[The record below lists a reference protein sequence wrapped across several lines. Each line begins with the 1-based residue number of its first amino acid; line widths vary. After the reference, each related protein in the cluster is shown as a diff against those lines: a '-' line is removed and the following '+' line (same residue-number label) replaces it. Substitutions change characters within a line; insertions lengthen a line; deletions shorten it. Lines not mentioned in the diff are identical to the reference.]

1 MISKSST
8 SCLLESKK
16 KFNSRTRVRF
26 LSRSFCLKIMIV
38 LDGNFHTI
46 HYIRRAQLKITG
58 LIGLKNYDSSNE
70 YIQVLVSHQRLFI
83 SFNRN
88 DKRYFFIRCKIIKE
102 LKSHLHIFLKDGQ
115 KIQLH
120 FKSK

>member
-58 LIGLKNYDSSNE
+58 LIGLKNYASSNE
-70 YIQVLVSHQRLFI
+70 YIQVLVRHQRLFT

-102 LKSHLHIFLKDGQ
+102 LKSHLHICLKDGQ
-115 KIQLH
+115 KNPTT
-120 FKSK
+120 F